1 MKLLLSG
8 VTGILLISAV
18 GCSQER
24 RYVYPQG
31 QRLELQRICRSV
43 TAGNTNRFMVLS
55 GKIYPLNNDGPT
67 APLEEI
73 STTLEDAGYFCGSY
87 RLKNSPCSPG
97 KNSRL
102 DHSACAFS
110 R

>member
-1 MKLLLSG
+1 MKFLLSV
-8 VTGILLISAV
+8 VTGLILLSSA

-24 RYVYPQG
+24 RYIYPQG

-43 TAGNTNRFMVLS
+43 TAGNSNRFMVLL

-73 STTLEDAGYFCGSY
+73 STTLEDAGYFCGPY
-87 RLKNSPCSPG
+87 RLKNSACPTG
-97 KNSRL
+97 KNRRL
-102 DHSACAFS
+102 DKSACAYS